1 MCLVQSWVLSTCSVN
16 NSFPE
21 ISQNS
26 FCYNFSFGGV
36 SCTQCE
42 ISASVWEKH
51 GWLSLLPPHSTQLDL
66 VHLPFPASGWRSLFL
81 LGYPCLI
88 SSLLC
93 SGFKVPPSPLLI
105 FHCLIHE
112 FTVTDFI
119 FRIPAC
125 EYTQAHLDVP
135 TRAHTHTSQLLST
148 V

>member
-1 MCLVQSWVLSTCSVN
+1 MLTSLKSWLFHLKNGFKNHLYLLGLLGLGMALHVLSPKLGPQYVLSKYR
-16 NSFPE
+16 FPE

-42 ISASVWEKH
+42 ISATVWEKH
-51 GWLSLLPPHSTQLDL
+51 GWPSFLPPHSTLLDL
-66 VHLPFPASGWRSLFL
+66 VHLPFPASGWLSLFL

-105 FHCLIHE
+105 FHHLI
-112 FTVTDFI
+112 
-119 FRIPAC
+119 
-125 EYTQAHLDVP
+125 Y
-135 TRAHTHTSQLLST
+135 
-148 V
+148 